1 MKKLIKFVTLI
12 QAWCIQS
19 ISFAIGIDKELKNE
33 LDFLP
38 DVSLQNDSATPEDKV
53 FSFAGDILITIMQ
66 FAGVIAVLMIVIN
79 AAKMLAAAGDDE
91 KIGEAKKGITWAL
104 GGLVLLILSY
114 VIIQFVVKLTLFVED
129 ANI

>member
-1 MKKLIKFVTLI
+1 
-12 QAWCIQS
+12 
-19 ISFAIGIDKELKNE
+19 
-33 LDFLP
+33 
-38 DVSLQNDSATPEDKV
+38 
-53 FSFAGDILITIMQ
+53 
-66 FAGVIAVLMIVIN
+66 MIVIN